1 MRVHLT
7 RLLLV
12 LAPLLAP
19 RIGAAEGHH
28 HHLSLSGAATT
39 HDGHTFGAVGA
50 DYEYRFSGAGGY
62 LGLGALVDQAFSE
75 HPHTIVGVPLTIH
88 PVAGFKVLV
97 APGVETDGSE
107 THYLTRVGAGYD
119 FSLPAHFTIGPSASF
134 DIVGT
139 SVAWVYG
146 LALGFGI

>member
-1 MRVHLT
+1 MRHAIIA
-7 RLLLV
+7 LLLLFPG
-12 LAPLLAP
+12 LAT
-19 RIGAAEGHH
+19 AEGHH
-28 HHLSLSGAATT
+28 HHISLVGAATT

-75 HPHTIVGVPLTIH
+75 HPHTIVAVPLTIH
-88 PVAGFKVLV
+88 PALGFKVLV
-97 APGVETDGSE
+97 APGLETDGTA

-119 FSLPAHFTIGPSASF
+119 FALPGHVTIGPSASF
-134 DIVGT
+134 DIVGS

-146 LALGFGI
+146 VALGFGT